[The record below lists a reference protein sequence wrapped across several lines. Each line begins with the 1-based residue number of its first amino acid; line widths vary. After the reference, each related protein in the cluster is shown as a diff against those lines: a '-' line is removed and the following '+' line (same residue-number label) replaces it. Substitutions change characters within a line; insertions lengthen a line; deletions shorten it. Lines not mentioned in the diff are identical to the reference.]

1 MNESD
6 IIEIIDILKRAKS
19 TEDWDDVDEAI
30 LYLKEYLDEYQ
41 DDDDEY

>member
-19 TEDWDDVDEAI
+19 TEDWDDVDETI

-41 DDDDEY
+41 DDDEY